1 MRNTD
6 KLLFVAGL
14 VMLFAGLD
22 VAILLSHLSRAFGI
36 PLIVLGAWLVCYS
49 TKKKEP
55 ILEKKEAPP
64 EKESIA
70 SSVINIITL
79 KGRLKPALPILGI
92 LAIVLLLTYNLAL
105 KDQFYLGSNDYVTL
119 ILASVLLAYNYV
131 PQKYSV
137 ERDFAFLFALL
148 LFVILVIPTTLLSL
162 GGGGQPD
169 TNTPIVYYLLSLP
182 AATLARLFG
191 IDAVTPG
198 QLLGFPA
205 YNAIEFTGPDGI
217 LVLNI
222 SLSCSGLYSV
232 SIFVSAFIA
241 YVAVEHRRLTR
252 RILAFLGLG
261 IFLAWLANV
270 IRMAIILMVGN
281 TRGQS
286 AMLWTHNNIGEVIF
300 MVWVTIFW
308 LFMFRY
314 LDPQQKK
321 PPRSKK
327 AETLDCQLCGEP
339 LSPSIRSSQCKCGA
353 ISHSDCLAANKN
365 KCPKCGA
372 KV

>member
-1 MRNTD
+1 MKTTD

-22 VAILLSHLSRAFGI
+22 IAILLSHLSRVFGI
-36 PLIVLGAWLVCYS
+36 PLIILGAWLIYHS

-55 ILEKKEAPP
+55 VAEKEEKVPEKKN
-64 EKESIA
+64 IA
-70 SSVINIITL
+70 SSVINFITV
-79 KGRLKPALPILGI
+79 KGLLKPALPILGI
-92 LAIVLLLTYNLAL
+92 LAIVLVLTYNLAF

-119 ILASVLLAYNYV
+119 ILASVLLAYNYI
-131 PQKYSV
+131 PKKYSV
-137 ERDFAFLFALL
+137 ERDFAFLFTIL
-148 LFVILVIPTTLLSL
+148 LFAILVIPTTLLSL

-182 AATLARLFG
+182 SATLARLFG

-198 QLLGFPA
+198 QLLGYPA
-205 YNAIEFTGPDGI
+205 YNAIEFTGPGGI
-217 LVLNI
+217 MVLNI

-232 SIFVSAFIA
+232 SLFISAFIA
-241 YVAVEHRRLTR
+241 YVAVEHRHVTR

-261 IFLAWLANV
+261 IFFAWMANV
-270 IRMAIILMVGN
+270 IRMTIILMVGK

-314 LDPQQKK
+314 LDPQPENPQQD
-321 PPRSKK
+321 KK
-327 AETLDCQLCGEP
+327 AEKPDCQLCGEP
-339 LSPSIRSSQCKCGA
+339 LSPSIKSSQCKCGA
-353 ISHSDCLAANKN
+353 ISHSDCLATNKN
-365 KCPKCGA
+365 ICPKCGA